1 MRERGYWPDY
11 MAAYEAMIRHT
22 VTEDAPWYVV
32 PADHKWVTRTVV
44 ADILTQTIRG
54 FDLRYPELPP
64 DKEAALEVAR
74 KKLED
79 E

>member
-1 MRERGYWPDY
+1 

-32 PADHKWVTRTVV
+32 PADHKWVTRLVV
-44 ADILTQTIRG
+44 AAAVIEAL
-54 FDLRYPELPP
+54 
-64 DKEAALEVAR
+64 AALNVHYPQLDAVKRKELAWAR
-74 KKLED
+74 QALLE